1 VRSFGF
7 WDASSPGEPIL
18 EIQVHSTHQA
28 SNEFKRSVHP
38 MLSRLVPILL
48 LVALSACPGGSTP
61 TPIPTLTGR
70 LWIPLYSPNS
80 IVAYPAD
87 KLSTPNIAPNI
98 TLATGANTGP
108 ENAAIDRGGN
118 LWVSNLNSRTIVR
131 YRPSQFSNAT
141 ANPDLTIQLTDR
153 PSTLAFDAT
162 GNLWVTLYNSNGVF
176 SFKNV
181 DTLNGTVTTA
191 PDLKLPLV
199 GAFSLAFDATGNLWV
214 SSYSAST
221 ISKYTPAQLAV
232 DGSSPALTLSSNA
245 GSLNNPSALAFDKD
259 GNLWVTNSGANS
271 IVKFSALASITGSS
285 SPTPTATIGG
295 TGTGGTPLI
304 KQPVGLAFDANGDL
318 WTTESG
324 FLKQFGSPQTLTGSV
339 SPAPTL
345 TVPVQGI
352 DGGGPVFDP
361 PPSGLPLRR

>member
-1 VRSFGF
+1 
-7 WDASSPGEPIL
+7 
-18 EIQVHSTHQA
+18 
-28 SNEFKRSVHP
+28 
-38 MLSRLVPILL
+38 MLKRLVPILL
-48 LVALSACPGGSTP
+48 LVTLSACPGTSTP
-61 TPIPTLTGR
+61 TPTPTPALTGR
-70 LWIPLYSPNS
+70 LWIPLYGSNS

-87 KLSTPNIAPNI
+87 KLSTPNIAPSI

-108 ENAAIDRGGN
+108 ESAAIDRGGN

-131 YRPSQFSNAT
+131 YRPSQFSNAI

-153 PSTLAFDAT
+153 PGQLAFDAN
-162 GNLWVTLYNSNGVF
+162 GNLWFTSFYAAGIF

-181 DTLNGTVTTA
+181 DALGGTVTTA
-191 PDLKLPLV
+191 PDLKLPLAA
-199 GAFSLAFDATGNLWV
+199 AFGLAFDATGNLWV

-232 DGSSPALTLSSNA
+232 NGSSPALTLSSSA

-285 SPTPTATIGG
+285 SPIPTVTIAGA
-295 TGTGGTPLI
+295 GTGGIPLI

-318 WTTESG
+318 WTTEGG
-324 FLKQFGSPQTLTGSV
+324 FLKQFGSPQTLLGSV

-345 TVPVQGI
+345 TIAVQGI

-361 PPSGLPLRR
+361 PPAGLPLRR